1 MTMTRVNCPT
11 CQTAIPA
18 EQINIQ
24 QTLAVCPNCHQVFDF
39 KDQLVGA
46 ASAEDEKAKRRK
58 VKQPEDILMENTAEG
73 LDITYR
79 WTMTSDDPRNK
90 FFAIGAVLL
99 GIGLFMVFGAAG
111 AFPLALL
118 IGLPVMLFGFHYF
131 IASSLNHTRFEMRP
145 TTLRVSTAPV
155 PYYGFYPTKELALDR
170 VARFGTRLSKWSDA
184 NANSQWR
191 FYDVVAYLHDG
202 TEIDLLIHMQEAYTL
217 FIAQE
222 LNAELHGASVADD
235 DAGVVAVEQ
244 EHESAAELG
253 DLVVA
258 RVVEKQQTMDGR

>member
-99 GIGLFMVFGAAG
+99 GIGLFMVFGATG
-111 AFPLALL
+111 ALPLALL

-202 TEIDLLIHMQEAYTL
+202 TEIDLLVHMQEAYTL

-222 LNAELHGASVADD
+222 LNAELHAPSVEDAAMAPEPTVLIADD
-235 DAGVVAVEQ
+235 PADLAALVE
-244 EHESAAELG
+244 AADTEQSH
-253 DLVVA
+253 VM
-258 RVVEKQQTMDGR
+258 R